1 MNNWKNYLM
10 YLMNVACASLYLLGF
25 NAGPLAVTPKTN
37 IVPNSKYQLAQTPVG
52 YCTVSD
58 PTDSPLNVRERPNGE
73 VISTLENGAVVAIG
87 VTDGSEGENWTRI
100 IRPIEGYV
108 WAKYLTDCEYKY

>member
-1 MNNWKNYLM
+1 MNNWKKYLI
-10 YLMNVACASLYLLGF
+10 NAACASLCLLGF
-25 NAGPLAVTPKTN
+25 NTVVLAVTPKTK
-37 IVPNSKYQLAQTPVG
+37 IVPTPKYQLAQTPIG

-58 PTDSPLNVRERPNGE
+58 PTDSPLNVRDRPNGE
-73 VISTLENGAVVAIG
+73 VIGILENDTVVAIG

-108 WAKYLTDCEYKY
+108 WAKYLTDCQYKY

>member
-1 MNNWKNYLM
+1 MNNWKK
-10 YLMNVACASLYLLGF
+10 YLMNITCASLCLLGF
-25 NAGPLAVTPKTN
+25 NTVVLAVTSKIK
-37 IVPNSKYQLAQTPVG
+37 IVSTSKYQLAQTPVG

-58 PTDSPLNVRERPNGE
+58 PTDLPLNVRDRPNGK
-73 VISTLENGAVVAIG
+73 VIGTLENNAVVAIG

-108 WAKYLTDCEYKY
+108 WAKYLIDCEYNY